1 MKTTTRRRA
10 SSESSSSSSSSRRV
24 SFSKVCERARG
35 VFCRVFPSF
44 RSFFFKI
51 EFRVSE
57 KNGIDDTKE
66 DNKEGFKEE
75 EEEEDK

>member
-1 MKTTTRRRA
+1 
-10 SSESSSSSSSSRRV
+10 V
-24 SFSKVCERARG
+24 SFSKVCERARA
-35 VFCRVFPSF
+35 VFFVAFSLQEL
-44 RSFFFKI
+44 FFKI

-57 KNGIDDTKE
+57 KTGIDDTKE

>member
-1 MKTTTRRRA
+1 M
-10 SSESSSSSSSSRRV
+10 
-24 SFSKVCERARG
+24 CERARG

>member
-35 VFCRVFPSF
+35 VFCRVFFSLQELFLKSNLGFP
-44 RSFFFKI
+44 RKT
-51 EFRVSE
+51 R
-57 KNGIDDTKE
+57 IDDTKE